1 MFLDT
6 RPAELD
12 AAGDEDP
19 WHEFRVG
26 HPAEAL
32 ALLRRLRDG
41 AHPVNLN
48 GPGGQ
53 MLGTVLW
60 SLDEARGRL
69 NFSVEP
75 ERPELPGLIETGEA
89 VGVAYLDSIKLQFEL
104 QQLLLVRAARGA
116 VLQSELPP
124 VLYRF
129 QRRQSYR
136 VRIPGGALACVRM
149 RHPSLPDMTLTLR
162 ILDVSIGGCAL
173 FVPQDVPALQ
183 PGTHVASV
191 LVTLDADTRLETG
204 LALQHASSIQPEQ
217 RGLRVGCAWIGLS
230 PGAERALQHYIDQTQ
245 KRRRLLTLS
254 RDRATRP

>member
-26 HPAEAL
+26 HPAEVL

-75 ERPELPGLIETGEA
+75 ERPELPGLIEPF
-89 VGVAYLDSIKLQFEL
+89 LDRKLVHVDMIEH
-104 QQLLLVRAARGA
+104 A
-116 VLQSELPP
+116 VL
-124 VLYRF
+124 R
-129 QRRQSYR
+129 
-136 VRIPGGALACVRM
+136 
-149 RHPSLPDMTLTLR
+149 
-162 ILDVSIGGCAL
+162 
-173 FVPQDVPALQ
+173 
-183 PGTHVASV
+183 VASCELFNHPETPYKVIVNEYVNLSKKFGADQAHKFINGV
-191 LVTLDADTRLETG
+191 LDKVA
-204 LALQHASSIQPEQ
+204 AQ
-217 RGLRVGCAWIGLS
+217 
-230 PGAERALQHYIDQTQ
+230 
-245 KRRRLLTLS
+245 
-254 RDRATRP
+254 TRPQEFKPRHTDRNRDTV

>member
-12 AAGDEDP
+12 AAGSEDR
-19 WHEFRVG
+19 WREFRVG
-26 HPAEAL
+26 HPTEVL

-60 SLDEARGRL
+60 SVDESRGRL

-75 ERPELPGLIETGEA
+75 DRPELPGLIEAGEA

-104 QQLLLVRAARGA
+104 QQPLLVRAARGA
-116 VLQSELPP
+116 VLQAEIPQ

-129 QRRQSYR
+129 QRRQAFR
-136 VRIPGGALACVRM
+136 VRVPEGTQACVRM

-162 ILDVSIGGCAL
+162 VLDVSIGGCAL
-173 FVPQDVPALQ
+173 FVPQDVPSLQ
-183 PGTHVASV
+183 PGTRVANA
-191 LVTLDADTRLETG
+191 LMTLDADTRLETG
-204 LALQHASSIQPEQ
+204 LALQHATSIQPEQ
-217 RGLRVGCAWIGLS
+217 RGVRMGCAWIGLS
-230 PGAERALQHYIDQTQ
+230 PSAERALQRYIDQTQ
-245 KRRRLLTLS
+245 KRRRLLTLF
-254 RDRATRP
+254 